1 MSRTMA
7 APVGITA
14 LGQHYPDRIVTND
27 DLSKILD
34 TNDEWIRTRTG
45 ISQRRWVEKGTGASD
60 LAAPALMKALE
71 NRGIGPDDLDAILV
85 ATVTPDMFFPAT
97 ACLVQ
102 HKIGATKA
110 YGFDISAAC
119 SGFLFALTTGAQLVA
134 AGTHQ
139 RVAVVGVDIMSSIL
153 NMEDRTTTVLFGDG
167 AGAVIL
173 ERVEEGY
180 GLLDFEHRVDG
191 SGGCHLH
198 MPAGGSLKPPSAETV
213 ANKEHYVVQSGQ
225 DVFKKAVPMMADYAR
240 LMLDRNGL
248 TGEDLALFVPH
259 QANNRIMDAAA
270 RRLDLPEGR
279 MMVNIDQYANTT
291 AATLPTAM
299 YQARE
304 QGRLKKGDHL
314 VLAAFGAGF
323 TWGGA
328 LLRWAY

>member
-27 DLSKILD
+27 DLSKTLD

-139 RVAVVGVDIMSSIL
+139 RVAVVGVDIMSSII

-167 AGAVIL
+167 AGAAIL

-248 TGEDLALFVPH
+248 TGDDLALFVPH

-304 QGRLKKGDHL
+304 QGRLKKGDHV